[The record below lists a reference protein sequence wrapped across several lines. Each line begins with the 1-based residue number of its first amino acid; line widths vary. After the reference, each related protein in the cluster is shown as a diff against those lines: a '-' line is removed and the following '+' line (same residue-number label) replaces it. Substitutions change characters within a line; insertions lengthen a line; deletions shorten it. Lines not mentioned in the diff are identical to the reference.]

1 MMSWFDISIYVVR
14 YTKAKLANKIQKISH
29 FMRFTEKVSVKQLQT
44 RQHADIRLLKLS
56 FQLMCS
62 ANSKSGQN
70 N

>member
-1 MMSWFDISIYVVR
+1 MLTWFDVSIYVMR
-14 YTKAKLANKIQKISH
+14 YTNVKLANKVQKNSFYAFHRKSISE
-29 FMRFTEKVSVKQLQT
+29 TVANEA
-44 RQHADIRLLKLS
+44 ADIRLLKLP

>member
-1 MMSWFDISIYVVR
+1 MLIWFDVSIYVAR
-14 YTKAKLANKIQKISH
+14 YTNVKLANTIQKNPH
-29 FMRFTEKVSVKQLQT
+29 FTRFTEKVSVKQLQT